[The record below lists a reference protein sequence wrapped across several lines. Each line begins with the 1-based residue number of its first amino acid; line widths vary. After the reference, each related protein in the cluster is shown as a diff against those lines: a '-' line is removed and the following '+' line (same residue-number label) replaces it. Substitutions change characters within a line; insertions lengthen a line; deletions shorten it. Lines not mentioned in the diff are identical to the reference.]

1 MDMNQNYAP
10 EINAEVEAP
19 AQSNGKPLKKK
30 QYLFSAAPLKTRIM
44 SFVALGLA
52 ALFVLL
58 VIIGTI
64 SALTRPMWDIPL
76 FPIAT
81 GEEEMEDLED
91 ICEEAYDALK
101 DAIRNDDEAY
111 IEELEDRYGTDIKEV
126 QKILKNPSLL
136 NGSKLAVGLGEKE
149 GLVAFGA
156 LIALVLGTAI
166 ITFAFA
172 LPAALLLNKAL
183 LIVGYI
189 LGLPFFIFFA
199 GTGFLVAATVVL
211 IAFIV
216 MQTIVK
222 KAYKNYKK
230 SFAK

>member
-10 EINAEVEAP
+10 EMNTEVEAP
-19 AQSNGKPLKKK
+19 AQPNGKPLKKK

-64 SALTRPMWDIPL
+64 SALTRPIWDIPF
-76 FPIAT
+76 FPIAV
-81 GEEEMEDLED
+81 GEAEMEDLED
-91 ICEEAYDALK
+91 QSEDAYDALK

-111 IEELEDRYGTDIKEV
+111 IEELEDRYDTDIKEI

-189 LGLPFFIFFA
+189 LGLPFFILFA

-230 SFAK
+230 SFAN

>member
-1 MDMNQNYAP
+1 MDMNQNYMP
-10 EINAEVEAP
+10 EMNFEPQEPMQA
-19 AQSNGKPLKKK
+19 NGKPLKKRK
-30 QYLFSAAPLKTRIM
+30 YLFSAAPLKTRIM

-64 SALTRPMWDIPL
+64 SALTRPIWDIPL
-76 FPIAT
+76 FPIAV
-81 GEEEMEDLED
+81 GEAEMEALED
-91 ICEEAYDALK
+91 QSEEAYDALK

-111 IEELEDRYGTDIKEV
+111 IEKLEDRYDTDIKEI
-126 QKILKNPSLL
+126 QKVLKNPSLFR
-136 NGSKLAVGLGEKE
+136 GSKLAIGLGEQ
-149 GLVAFGA
+149 GDVVAFGA

-199 GTGFLVAATVVL
+199 GAGFLVAATVVL

-230 SFAK
+230 SFAN